1 MSRMSCVCRVCA
13 LALCLI
19 VLVARASSAE
29 PSQDLAAALQSIRA
43 VAPQGQGHSEAAL
56 AMKTV
61 SHASAGDLPQILA
74 AMDGANPI
82 ATNWLR
88 GAAEAVA
95 QRAAAEKQLPV
106 ADLENFLADQKHS
119 PRGRRL
125 AYELVAGVDPTA
137 EQRLIPT
144 LLDDRSLELRRDAVA
159 QLLAEADKI
168 KPAAQALG
176 RYQKAFHHARDLD
189 QIQAAAAKL
198 KSLDAAPDI
207 AGHMGFVMRWK
218 LLGPL
223 DNVADK
229 GWDTAYPP
237 EESID
242 LAAQYEGQ
250 KGPIRWLD
258 HTTTDDYGHVDLAKA
273 LDKHKGAVAY
283 AYAELTVGQEQP
295 CELRLGTPNASKIWL
310 NGRLISATHVYHAN
324 ETIDQYIAPG
334 TLRAGRNTILLKICQ
349 NEQTEPWA
357 QGWQFKL
364 RVCDAIGTAI
374 LSDDRPGQKVA
385 VATRVREGER
395 GRGGD

>member
-1 MSRMSCVCRVCA
+1 MSA
-13 LALCLI
+13 GA
-19 VLVARASSAE
+19 AE
-29 PSQDLAAALQSIRA
+29 PPAELATALETIRA
-43 VAPQGQGHSEAAL
+43 VAPQGKGHAEASRAVKL
-56 AMKTV
+56 V
-61 SHASAGDLPQILA
+61 SQASAGDLPQILA

-95 QRAAAEKQLPV
+95 QRAAAEKQLSV
-106 ADLENFLADQKHS
+106 ADLEKFLADQKHS

-159 QLLAEADKI
+159 QLLAEADKME
-168 KPAAQALG
+168 PTAEALG

-207 AGHMGFVMRWK
+207 AAHMGFVMRWK

-242 LAAQYEGQ
+242 LSARYDGQ

-310 NGRLISATHVYHAN
+310 NGKLISATHVYHAN

-349 NEQTEPWA
+349 NEQTEVWA
-357 QGWQFKL
+357 QNWQFQL
-364 RVCDAIGTAI
+364 RVCDATGTAI
-374 LSDDRPGQKVA
+374 LATDRKPTPPEALKA
-385 VATRVREGER
+385 AEKAAK
-395 GRGGD
+395 

>member
-1 MSRMSCVCRVCA
+1 MSCISRAHCARVFVTGVA
-13 LALCLI
+13 LLALPA
-19 VLVARASSAE
+19 VAAE
-29 PSQDLAAALQSIRA
+29 PSADLAEALATIRA
-43 VAPQGQGHSEAAL
+43 VAPQGQGHSAAAL

-61 SHASAGDLPQILA
+61 SQAAPADLPRILA
-74 AMDGANPI
+74 AMNGANPI

-95 QRAAAEKQLPV
+95 QRAAAQDKLP
-106 ADLENFLADQKHS
+106 ARELEEFLADQRHA

-125 AYELVAGVDPTA
+125 AYELLASVDPTA
-137 EQRLIPT
+137 ERRLIPT

-168 KPAAQALG
+168 EPAEQALG

-207 AGHMGFVMRWK
+207 ASHMGFVLRWK
-218 LLGPL
+218 LVGPL
-223 DNVADK
+223 DNVADR
-229 GWDTAYPP
+229 GWDTDYPP
-237 EESID
+237 EEKID
-242 LAAQYEGQ
+242 LAAQYDGQ
-250 KGPIRWLD
+250 KGPVRWLD

-283 AYAELTVGQEQP
+283 AYAELIAGREQP
-295 CELRLGTPNASKIWL
+295 CELRLGTPNASKVWL
-310 NGRLISATHVYHAN
+310 NGQQIGATHVYHAN
-324 ETIDQYIAPG
+324 ETIDQYVASGMLQP
-334 TLRAGRNTILLKICQ
+334 GRNTILLKICQ

-357 QGWQFKL
+357 QGWHFKL

-374 LSDDRPGQKVA
+374 LSEDRPGQKVA
-385 VATRVREGER
+385 VAARGREGER

>member
-1 MSRMSCVCRVCA
+1 MSCISRAHCARVFVTGVA
-13 LALCLI
+13 LLAI
-19 VLVARASSAE
+19 PAVAAE
-29 PSQDLAAALQSIRA
+29 PSADLANALETVRA
-43 VAPQGQGHSEAAL
+43 VAPQGQGHSAAAL

-61 SHASAGDLPQILA
+61 SQASAGDLPQILA

-95 QRAAAEKQLPV
+95 QRAAAQGRVPV
-106 ADLENFLADQKHS
+106 GALEQFLADQRHS

-168 KPAAQALG
+168 EAAAQALG
-176 RYQKAFHHARDLD
+176 RYQKAFHHSRDLD

-237 EESID
+237 EESVD
-242 LAAQYEGQ
+242 LAARYDGQ
-250 KGPIRWLD
+250 KGPVRWLD

-283 AYAELTVGQEQP
+283 AYAELTVGKEQP
-295 CELRLGTPNASKIWL
+295 CELRLGTPNASKVWL

-364 RVCDAIGTAI
+364 RVCDTIGAAI

-385 VATRVREGER
+385 AR
-395 GRGGD
+395 

>member
-1 MSRMSCVCRVCA
+1 MSCISRAHCARVFVTGVA
-13 LALCLI
+13 LLAI
-19 VLVARASSAE
+19 PAVAAE
-29 PSQDLAAALQSIRA
+29 PSADLANALETVRA
-43 VAPQGQGHSEAAL
+43 VAPQGQGHSAAAL

-61 SHASAGDLPQILA
+61 SQASAGDLPQILA

-95 QRAAAEKQLPV
+95 QRAAAQGRLPV
-106 ADLENFLADQKHS
+106 GALEQFLADQRHS

-168 KPAAQALG
+168 EAAAQALG
-176 RYQKAFHHARDLD
+176 RYQKAFHHSRDLD
-189 QIQAAAAKL
+189 QIQTAAAKL

-242 LAAQYEGQ
+242 LAARYDGQ
-250 KGPIRWLD
+250 KGPVRWLD

-295 CELRLGTPNASKIWL
+295 CELRLGTPNASKVWL

-385 VATRVREGER
+385 AR
-395 GRGGD
+395 

>member
-1 MSRMSCVCRVCA
+1 MICVVRA
-13 LALCLI
+13 LGAPTLLGLSLLAI
-19 VLVARASSAE
+19 PAVSAE
-29 PSQDLAAALQSIRA
+29 PSADLARALETVRA
-43 VAPQGQGHSEAAL
+43 VAPQGQGHSRAAL
-56 AMKTV
+56 AMKMV
-61 SHASAGDLPQILA
+61 SQAAADDLPHILA

-95 QRAAAEKQLPV
+95 QRAAAKGQLP
-106 ADLENFLADQKHS
+106 ARKLEAFLADQRHA

-168 KPAAQALG
+168 ESAAKALG

-207 AGHMGFVMRWK
+207 AAHMGFVLRWK
-218 LLGPL
+218 LVGPF

-229 GWDTAYPP
+229 GWDLAYPP
-237 EESID
+237 EVTID
-242 LAAQYEGQ
+242 LVARYDGQ
-250 KGPIRWLD
+250 KGPVRWLD
-258 HTTTDDYGHVDLAKA
+258 HTTSDDYGHVDLAKA

-283 AYAELTVGQEQP
+283 AYAELITGREQA

-310 NGRLISATHVYHAN
+310 NGQQIGATHVYHAN
-324 ETIDQYIAPG
+324 ETIDQYIASG
-334 TLRAGRNTILLKICQ
+334 TLKPGRNTILLKICQ

-374 LSDDRPGQKVA
+374 LSEDRPGQKVA
-385 VATRVREGER
+385 AR
-395 GRGGD
+395 